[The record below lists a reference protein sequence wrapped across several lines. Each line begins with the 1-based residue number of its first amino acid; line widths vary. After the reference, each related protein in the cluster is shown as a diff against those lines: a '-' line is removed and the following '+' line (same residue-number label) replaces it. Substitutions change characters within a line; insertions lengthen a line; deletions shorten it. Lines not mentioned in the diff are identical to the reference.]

1 MPLAE
6 LQLVCVL
13 HHSGAFPMI
22 SMDHVDTAVNTLALQ
37 SVSTVTT
44 CDSQNSAYTPQDTF
58 QTIHRHIHTYTSR
71 HWLCVGS
78 VSQVQQ
84 DEEWDD
90 WVRQA
95 FKSLDTNQDG
105 VICEDDMRLTM
116 NEELEEV
123 LTILHLL
130 QSF

>member
-1 MPLAE
+1 M
-6 LQLVCVL
+6 
-13 HHSGAFPMI
+13 
-22 SMDHVDTAVNTLALQ
+22 
-37 SVSTVTT
+37 
-44 CDSQNSAYTPQDTF
+44 
-58 QTIHRHIHTYTSR
+58 
-71 HWLCVGS
+71 
-78 VSQVQQ
+78 QQ

-123 LTILHLL
+123 LTILRLL
-130 QSF
+130 RSF

>member
-1 MPLAE
+1 MTVSIVRTHHKTQLGPFTGTCILTHLATG
-6 LQLVCVL
+6 C
-13 HHSGAFPMI
+13 
-22 SMDHVDTAVNTLALQ
+22 
-37 SVSTVTT
+37 
-44 CDSQNSAYTPQDTF
+44 
-58 QTIHRHIHTYTSR
+58 
-71 HWLCVGS
+71 CVGS

-116 NEELEEV
+116 NEEPEEV
-123 LTILHLL
+123 LTILRLL

>member
-1 MPLAE
+1 
-6 LQLVCVL
+6 VR
-13 HHSGAFPMI
+13 
-22 SMDHVDTAVNTLALQ
+22 
-37 SVSTVTT
+37 TVRTNH
-44 CDSQNSAYTPQDTF
+44 SQNSAYTYTPQDTVR
-58 QTIHRHIHTYTSR
+58 TNHRHRDPYTSQD
-71 HWLCVGS
+71 WLLYVFGS
-78 VSQVQQ
+78 SAQVQQ

-123 LTILHLL
+123 VTNLHLL
-130 QSF
+130 QCF